1 MRILHVVPG
10 LDDPTNGIAVAAKLI
25 AAEQSKS
32 GDEAEVIDTRG
43 FVSSSV
49 QPSTFNLQPL
59 SAYAEIWVHSMW
71 LPITL
76 KACWKVLRPKR
87 ANLHSTTTTSNCDSS
102 PRLVRMTHANLDPLR
117 YRYHGWK
124 KRLVAPIERWLF
136 KHTDRVVVT
145 CEAEKKWCQE
155 WGLKNEFE
163 ILDLKKFFDLKENG
177 NGEGRK
183 ESLSQSGHE
192 WYDIID
198 PQKILGM
205 PIVDISNAAYL
216 SDRKEIKLAFH
227 AFGRV
232 VNEADGRMVV
242 FPAASAGKMWF
253 NSGTDIRGIAAEFAN
268 LFRRSLRA
276 WSEPNAKIPVADKR
290 RKLEAVH
297 QYLAKFSNAGGEYYV
312 RFTVK
317 ENIGGKSPRAEVHA
331 SVISSIH
338 VYKKTEGAELSIPIK
353 TQAEGSAPFVDN
365 KIALFLGAVNG
376 GNANRNLHLLYLGRR
391 HPLKGVEFLERAV
404 TELNHHCTPTPMT
417 YASFSL
423 RIVSNAFGE
432 EKEKVWDWCDVLVLP
447 TLSDNFGLVVAEA
460 LERGKRVITTDGAPV
475 WAPPLAA
482 EAKSEYPPSEASC
495 AAGAMRGVEVEQ
507 WRERL
512 FYLKGYRDG
521 TDEERVRLLKDALV
535 RLALDQGDGHA

>member
-1 MRILHVVPG
+1 MKILHIVPG
-10 LDDPTNGIAVAAKLI
+10 MDEPNNGIAVAAKLI
-25 AAEQSKS
+25 AREQSKS
-32 GDEAEVIDTRG
+32 GAEVEVVDARD
-43 FVSSSV
+43 FVHSNNRTIEHYSEV
-49 QPSTFNLQPL
+49 
-59 SAYAEIWVHSMW
+59 WVHSMW
-71 LPITL
+71 LPMTL
-76 KACWKVLRPKR
+76 RACWKVLRNVRMFECSECSNARPK
-87 ANLHSTTTTSNCDSS
+87 
-102 PRLVRMTHANLDPLR
+102 LVRMTHANLDPLR

-136 KHTDRVVVT
+136 KRTDRVVVT
-145 CEAEKKWCQE
+145 CEAEKKWCQA
-155 WGLKNEFE
+155 WGLKNRFE
-163 ILDLKKFFDLKENG
+163 IVDLKQFFDLKEK
-177 NGEGRK
+177 GEGRK
-183 ESLSQSGHE
+183 EKGDELE

-198 PQKILGM
+198 PLKILDM

-232 VNEADGRMVV
+232 VNETDGRTVV

-276 WSEPNAKIPVADKR
+276 WSEPNVKIPIADKR

-297 QYLAKFSNAGGEYYV
+297 QYLSKFSNAGGEYYV

-376 GNANRNLHLLYLGRR
+376 GEVNRCLHLLYLGRR
-391 HPLKGVEFLERAV
+391 HPLKGVNYLEQAV
-404 TELNHHCTPTPMT
+404 EKLNQ
-417 YASFSL
+417 SFEHSEHSNIRTIDL
-423 RIVSNAFGE
+423 RIVSDHFGE
-432 EKEKVWDWCDVLVLP
+432 ELEKDWAWCDVLVLP
-447 TLSDNFGLVVAEA
+447 TLSENFGLVVAEA

-475 WAPPLAA
+475 WG
-482 EAKSEYPPSEASC
+482 EGKMFECSECSDVRMGY
-495 AAGAMRGVEVEQ
+495 GG
-507 WRERL
+507 RL
-512 FYLKGYRDG
+512 VYLKGYRDG
-521 TDEERVRLLKDALV
+521 TDAERVGLLKEAIGTLV
-535 RLALDQGDGHA
+535 